1 MEKKEP
7 CEGNRNGVGVPQMDL
22 SHQDHVE
29 SSGMLKEVALSSL
42 LLLIIQ
48 GWQGRAQRTGEQ

>member
-7 CEGNRNGVGVPQMDL
+7 CEGNRNGVGVTQMDL
-22 SHQDHVE
+22 SHQDLLE
-29 SSGMLKEVALSSL
+29 SSGMLKEVARSSL

-48 GWQGRAQRTGEQ
+48 GWQGRPHRIGEQ